1 MTTCH
6 ICHCEWPSQPTR
18 CVCGYDFETGNTREA
33 IRSLTIQ
40 QRSASRRWLAGI
52 ITLAS
57 SVVSLVLA
65 SVYPAI
71 LLALPIL
78 LAVQVLFGFGLIAT
92 GLRSG
97 LKVGRQL
104 SRAKSMHQ
112 LPAARVVKH

>member
-1 MTTCH
+1 MTACH
-6 ICHCEWPSQPTR
+6 ICGCEWPVKPTR

-40 QRSASRRWLAGI
+40 QRSANRRWLAGLV
-52 ITLAS
+52 TLSS
-57 SVVSLVLA
+57 SVISLVAA
-65 SVYPAI
+65 SVYPAM
-71 LLALPIL
+71 LLALPII

-97 LKVGRQL
+97 FKIGRQL
-104 SRAKSMHQ
+104 ARAKTMHQ